1 MDAIIEKELSKFKTH
16 IIDNA
21 SLKNIFLKKEYV
33 NINDKIYR
41 LKKEGIL
48 IPLKKGLYFHNSPLN
63 KTIISK
69 EIISNVLLGPS
80 YISLDYALS
89 YHGLIPESVHEV
101 TGVTTKRSKSY
112 STRYG
117 LFSYK
122 HTKKELF
129 PIGLILEEAEAGNFI
144 IASKEKA
151 LCDKIYFTNN
161 VTISSQKKM
170 FEFIGEDLRID
181 IEELESFDVEIVSE
195 YYNITRSKKIKLFL
209 NFIKSYDFN

>member
-1 MDAIIEKELSKFKTH
+1 MDAIIEEELSKFKTH

-48 IPLKKGLYFHNSPLN
+48 IPLKKGLYIHNSPLN

-101 TGVTTKRSKSY
+101 TGVTTKRSKIY
-112 STRYG
+112 STKYG
-117 LFSYK
+117 LFTYK
-122 HTKKELF
+122 HTQKELF
-129 PIGLILEEAEAGNFI
+129 PIGLVLEEAKDGNFI

-151 LCDKIYFTNN
+151 LCDKIYFTKN
-161 VTISSQKKM
+161 VTISSQKMM
-170 FEFIGEDLRID
+170 FEFIEEDLRID
-181 IEELESFDVEIVSE
+181 TEELESFDIEIVLE
-195 YYNITRSKKIKLFL
+195 YYSVTRSKKIKLFL
-209 NFIKSYDFN
+209 NFLKEL

>member
-1 MDAIIEKELSKFKTH
+1 MDAIIEEELSKFKTH
-16 IIDNA
+16 IIDYT
-21 SLKNIFLKKEYV
+21 SLKNIFSKEEYV

-48 IPLKKGLYFHNSPLN
+48 IPLKKGLYIHNSPLN

-101 TGVTTKRSKSY
+101 TGVTTKRSKTY
-112 STRYG
+112 STKYG

-122 HTKKELF
+122 HTQKELF
-129 PIGLILEEAEAGNFI
+129 PIGLVLEESKAGNFI

-161 VTISSQKKM
+161 VTINSQKKM
-170 FEFIGEDLRID
+170 FEFIEEDLRID
-181 IEELESFDVEIVSE
+181 IEELKSFDAEIVLE

-209 NFIKSYDFN
+209 NLIKSYDFN